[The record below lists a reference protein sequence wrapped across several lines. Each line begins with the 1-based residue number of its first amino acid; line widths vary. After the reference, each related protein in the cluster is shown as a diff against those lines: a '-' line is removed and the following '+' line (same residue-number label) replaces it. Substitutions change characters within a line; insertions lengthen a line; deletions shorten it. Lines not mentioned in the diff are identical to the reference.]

1 MNKNELLHA
10 IAKEANVSLIDAK
23 KCLNAF
29 LKTTTEILKKNES
42 IILIGFGTFT
52 TKKRAARNG
61 RNLKTGK
68 TVKISATT
76 VPNFKAGKTLK
87 EIVNG

>member
-29 LKTTTEILKKNES
+29 IITQNNQNIAVEAERTIKSKYRYQQIIVQYLKMIKANQIAKVRYVMPDQKLKWLRKLED
-42 IILIGFGTFT
+42 
-52 TKKRAARNG
+52 R
-61 RNLKTGK
+61 
-68 TVKISATT
+68 
-76 VPNFKAGKTLK
+76 
-87 EIVNG
+87 